1 MYHCGMRQV
10 GERHVAYK
18 VDLMVWS
25 NRLDLLALSNFKGEV
40 QIHRLHW
47 QKVWNLPPPKENVTV
62 CAMAWRPDGKA
73 LAIGYSS
80 GAVFIVD
87 IEDKEILD
95 RYDLEQ
101 EDPDEFD
108 TNRFGI
114 TCITWAVRSDT
125 LESAT
130 DPSIYDDSSIF
141 LQNLPSCNGNSQGT
155 DENIKDYKEFIPP
168 NQLNMLMVGYGT
180 GYIYLNIFGRYP
192 FGTIHLAQVAK
203 DDFGEYKVLDICMS
217 DDFSMMQVLYLDR
230 MTSHLFVSLI
240 NTSVLS
246 AFAEEMYIV
255 AKKHGD
261 IVKMISYLDQTMIS
275 ITEAWEHI
283 LLEMD
288 TKMAEYAASV
298 PEGGVSADLLE
309 LLMLGTPSDE
319 LELYLLQKLTVN
331 DLKKF
336 GNSIELSYS
345 TIQKLV
351 LKQLNIVGQN
361 LTYYLSELRGLTR
374 IPDRYQIL
382 GIEES
387 TVTEAI
393 RACCA
398 FLNKCLELQQVI
410 DTSMRNYKAFFRWL
424 FVVIVRL
431 LGEQTPSEIVKIT
444 QQELGHIAEFLYNF
458 DNVQVESAET
468 LPDKPVKFNLE
479 RLGQYLEDQE
489 LTILPEDEDNPWRK
503 FLKDNSCLLK
513 DNDTIFSLA
522 EFKKFSLVQQQQ
534 HLKSTVGQVF
544 DISKKE
550 TGRYMSPIFNI
561 KCYEDKSDGKL
572 SENLKICQAYY
583 DSESSF
589 VTAFVDSNNVNDGI
603 HFMSIKIKDK
613 ACSVTAM
620 KYTFSTLILGD
631 KKPDDELLSVL
642 DLQFYSPEYLSV
654 LTSHPRNEESSI
666 FIQLPLGII
675 QVNAPECVLK
685 PKLFLF
691 NEKVNK
697 KNISTLIESGVFKVL
712 DKMDGFR
719 IAVSGGRKVA
729 VVLSKS
735 YRKVRVFEMEIDGDD
750 EEDETLDTTTQSQ
763 STNDQSTISEKQS
776 TSTAA
781 ADVTF

>member
-62 CAMAWRPDGKA
+62 QAMAWRPDGKA

-80 GAVFIVD
+80 GVVYIVD
-87 IEDKEILD
+87 IEDKEIVD
-95 RYDLEQ
+95 KYEDLT
-101 EDPDEFD
+101 DEFD
-108 TNRFGI
+108 NSKQFGI
-114 TCITWAVRSDT
+114 TCITWAVRADT
-125 LESAT
+125 LESAI
-130 DPSIYDDSSIF
+130 DPNVYDDASIF
-141 LQNLPSCNGNSQGT
+141 LQNLPSTGEYKSQGS
-155 DENIKDYKEFIPP
+155 DENMKDFKEVQAP

-180 GYIYLNIFGRYP
+180 GYIYMNIFGRYP
-192 FGTIHLAQVAK
+192 YGTIHLAQVTK
-203 DDFGEYKVLDICMS
+203 DEFGEYKVLDICMS
-217 DDFSMMQVLYLDR
+217 DDFSLMQVLYIDR
-230 MTSHLFVSLI
+230 VTNNLLMSLV

-255 AKKHGD
+255 AKKHSE
-261 IVKMISYLDQTMIS
+261 IVRLTSYLDQTMIS
-275 ITEAWEHI
+275 ITESWEHI

-319 LELYLLQKLTVN
+319 LELCLLQKLTVN

-351 LKQLNIVGQN
+351 LKQLNIVGQS

-374 IPDRYQIL
+374 IPDRYKVL
-382 GIEES
+382 GIEEN

-431 LGEQTPSEIVKIT
+431 LGEQTSTEIVKIT

-458 DNVQVESAET
+458 DNVQVDSGEG
-468 LPDKPVKFNLE
+468 LPEKPVKFNLE

-489 LTILPEDEDNPWRK
+489 LTILPDDDDNPWHK
-503 FLKDNSCLLK
+503 FLKDNACLLK

-522 EFKKFSLVQQQQ
+522 EFKKFSLVQQQK
-534 HLKSTVGQVF
+534 HLKNAISQVF
-544 DISKKE
+544 DVSKKE
-550 TGRYMSPIFNI
+550 TSKYFSAIYNI
-561 KCYEDKSDGKL
+561 KCYEDKSNGKL
-572 SENLKICQAYY
+572 MENLRICQAFYGSENSFMMAFT
-583 DSESSF
+583 DSTNLE
-589 VTAFVDSNNVNDGI
+589 DGI
-603 HFMSIKIKDK
+603 HYMTVKIKEK
-613 ACSVTAM
+613 PGSVTAM
-620 KYTFSTLILGD
+620 KYSFSTIILGD
-631 KKPDDELLSVL
+631 KKPNDEMIPVL
-642 DLQFYSPEYLSV
+642 DLQFYSSEYLSV
-654 LTSHPRNEESSI
+654 LTQHPRMEEGSI
-666 FIQLPLGII
+666 FIQVPVGII
-675 QVNAPECVLK
+675 QINATECSLK
-685 PKLFLF
+685 PKMFLF

-697 KNISTLIESGVFKVL
+697 KNISPLIEPGVFKVL
-712 DKMDGFR
+712 DKMDGYR

-735 YRKVRVFEMEIDGDD
+735 LRKVRIFEMEIDGDD

-763 STNDQSTISEKQS
+763 STNDQSTSEKQN
-776 TSTAA
+776 TSAA

>member
-40 QIHRLHW
+40 QVHRLHW

-62 CAMAWRPDGKA
+62 QAMAWRPDGKA

-80 GAVFIVD
+80 GVVYIID
-87 IEDKEILD
+87 IEDKEELE
-95 RYDLEQ
+95 RYELEQ
-101 EDPDEFD
+101 DEDEFD
-108 TNRFGI
+108 HTKHGI
-114 TCITWAVRSDT
+114 TCLSWAVRAET
-125 LESAT
+125 LESVT
-130 DPSIYDDSSIF
+130 EPNIYDDASLF
-141 LQNLPSCNGNSQGT
+141 LQSLPASGEYKTQGT
-155 DENIKDYKEFIPP
+155 DENTKDFKEMPAV
-168 NQLNMLMVGYGT
+168 NQLSMLLVGYGS
-180 GYIYLNIFGRYP
+180 GYIYMNIFGRYP

-203 DDFGEYKVLDICMS
+203 DEFGGYKILDICMS
-217 DDFSMMQVLYLDR
+217 DDFSLMQILYIDCL
-230 MTSHLFVSLI
+230 TNNLYISLM

-246 AFAEEMYIV
+246 AYAEEMFTV
-255 AKKHGD
+255 AKKHSE
-261 IVKMISYLDQTMIS
+261 IARLVSQLDQTMIS
-275 ITEAWEHI
+275 IIEAWEHI

-288 TKMAEYAASV
+288 TKMADYAASV

-319 LELYLLQKLTVN
+319 LEVCLLQKLTVN

-351 LKQLNIVGQN
+351 LKQLNIVGQS

-374 IPDRYQIL
+374 IPDRYKVI
-382 GIEES
+382 GIEEAD
-387 TVTEAI
+387 VTEAI

-458 DNVQVESAET
+458 DNVQVESSES

-489 LTILPEDEDNPWRK
+489 LTILPDDEDNPWHK

-513 DNDTIFSLA
+513 DNDTIFSLF
-522 EFKKFSLVQQQQ
+522 EFKKYSLIQQQNHLKTTIGQIFNVAKKDTCRYFSL
-534 HLKSTVGQVF
+534 L
-544 DISKKE
+544 
-550 TGRYMSPIFNI
+550 YNI
-561 KCYEDKSDGKL
+561 KCYEDPSNGKL
-572 SENLKICQAYY
+572 IDNLQICQTYHAADNRYL
-583 DSESSF
+583 
-589 VTAFVDSNNVNDGI
+589 VAFKDATNEKEGI
-603 HFMSIKIKDK
+603 HFVTVNIKEK
-613 ACSVTAM
+613 ACTINAM
-620 KYTFSTLILGD
+620 KYYFSSCLID
-631 KKPDDELLSVL
+631 KAHPDNIAIM

-654 LTSHPRNEESSI
+654 LAQHPQNEESSI
-666 FIQLPLGII
+666 FIQLPIKIALENSI
-675 QVNAPECVLK
+675 ECTIKLK
-685 PKLFLF
+685 LNLF
-691 NEKVNK
+691 NDKINK
-697 KNISTLIESGVFKVL
+697 KNMSPMLEAGVYKLL
-712 DKMDGFR
+712 DKMDGYR

-729 VVLSKS
+729 VVLAKS
-735 YRKVRVFEMEIDGDD
+735 HRKVRVFEMEVDGED
-750 EEDETLDTTTQSQ
+750 EEDETLDTTPQSLN
-763 STNDQSTISEKQS
+763 TTDQSTAGNLNVTEPN
-776 TSTAA
+776 
-781 ADVTF
+781 VTF